1 MRRSGIALMMVGV
14 VFLLSGTAAT
24 AWAASQAG
32 AMSEE
37 DRALDPE
44 QYDFYCSAQSCS
56 LGSAVIGLVI
66 VTMGILVGRRPALSV
81 RKDQGEEEQAGA

>member
-1 MRRSGIALMMVGV
+1 MRHSGIALMVVGM
-14 VFLLSGTAAT
+14 VFLLSGIAAT
-24 AWAASQAG
+24 AWAASQAS

-56 LGSAVIGLVI
+56 LGSAVLGLVI
-66 VTMGILVGRRPALSV
+66 VATGILIGRRPALSV
-81 RKDQGEEEQAGA
+81 RKDQGKED